1 MRRKVLLIIGTRPE
15 AIKMAPIAHEL
26 ARRNDVFECILCLT
40 GQHREMVDQALRAFE
55 LAADFDLDI
64 MAPGQS
70 LADVTARAM
79 SGLDGVFR
87 AAQPDIA
94 LVQGDTTTAFCGAL
108 AAAYHQVP
116 VGHVEAGLRTG
127 NKRHPFPEE
136 INRTLI
142 TRLADW
148 HFPPT
153 EHAAEVLRG
162 EGVDPNRIRVTG
174 NTVID
179 ALLWT
184 REKVRQETPALP
196 AEIEQITAN
205 GPMVLIT
212 GHRRESFGD
221 GFENICQAIRD
232 VADARTEAT
241 FVYPVHLN
249 PNVRAPVFRILGDHP
264 RVKLIEP
271 LSYRPFVWLM
281 DRSTIVLTDSGGVQ
295 EEAPSLGKPVLV
307 MRQTTERPEG
317 IAAGNARLVGTD
329 RASIADNLL
338 RLLANPA
345 ERQSMSSIRNPYG
358 DGTAAQQIVSAL
370 ETSSANGTLI
380 GTDSH

>member
-1 MRRKVLLIIGTRPE
+1 MRIKVLLVIGTRPE

-26 ARRNDVFECILCLT
+26 YRRAKHFECVICLT
-40 GQHREMVDQALRAFE
+40 GQHREMVDQALHAFD
-55 LAADFDLDI
+55 LKADFDLNI
-64 MAPGQS
+64 MSPGQT
-70 LADVTARAM
+70 LAEVTARAV
-79 SGLDGVFR
+79 SGLDGVLR
-87 AAQPDIA
+87 TAKPNIV

-108 AAAYHQVP
+108 AAAYHQIT

-127 NKRHPFPEE
+127 DKRHPFPEE

-142 TRLADW
+142 TKLADW

-153 EHAAEVLRG
+153 EHSAEVLRR
-162 EGVDPNRIRVTG
+162 EGIDPARIRVTG

-184 REKVRQETPALP
+184 RDQVRADKPVLP
-196 AEIEQITAN
+196 PEVEQLTAN
-205 GPMVLIT
+205 GPMVLVT

-221 GFENICQAIRD
+221 GFENICRAIRD
-232 VADARTEAT
+232 VADARPEAT

-249 PNVRAPVFRILGDHP
+249 PNVRDPVFRILGNHP

-281 DRSTIVLTDSGGVQ
+281 DRATIVLTDSGGVQ
-295 EEAPSLGKPVLV
+295 EEAPALGKPVLV

-317 IAAGNARLVGTD
+317 IAAGNALLVGTD
-329 RASIADNLL
+329 HATISENLL
-338 RLLANPA
+338 RLLSNPA
-345 ERQSMSSIRNPYG
+345 ECQAMSLIRNPYG
-358 DGTAAQQIVSAL
+358 DGTAARQIVDVLS
-370 ETSSANGTLI
+370 TT
-380 GTDSH
+380 

>member
-1 MRRKVLLIIGTRPE
+1 MRRKVLLVIGTRPE

-26 ARRNDVFECILCLT
+26 YRRGDRFECLICLT
-40 GQHREMVDQALRAFE
+40 GQHREMVDQALRAFD
-55 LAADFDLDI
+55 LKADFDLDI
-64 MAPGQS
+64 MAPGQT
-70 LADVTARAM
+70 LADVTARAVA
-79 SGLDGVFR
+79 GLDGIFR
-87 AAQPDIA
+87 TAKPDIV

-108 AAAYHQVP
+108 VASYHQVQ

-136 INRTLI
+136 MNRTLI

-153 EHAAEVLRG
+153 EHSADVLRR
-162 EGVDPNRIRVTG
+162 EGVDSHRIRVTG

-184 REKVRQETPALP
+184 REKVRADKPALP
-196 AEIEQITAN
+196 AQIEQLTAN

-212 GHRRESFGD
+212 GHRRESFGV
-221 GFENICQAIRD
+221 GFENICGAIRD
-232 VADARTEAT
+232 VADASPETT
-241 FVYPVHLN
+241 FIYPVHLN
-249 PNVRAPVFRILGDHP
+249 PNVRDPVFRILGDHP

-271 LSYRPFVWLM
+271 LEYRPFVWLL
-281 DRSTIVLTDSGGVQ
+281 DRATIVLTDSGGVQ

-317 IAAGNARLVGTD
+317 IAAGNAKLVGTD

-338 RLLANPA
+338 RLLADPA
-345 ERQSMSSIRNPYG
+345 ARQAMARVRNPYG
-358 DGTAAQQIVSAL
+358 DGTASRQIVD
-370 ETSSANGTLI
+370 TLAE
-380 GTDSH
+380 SL